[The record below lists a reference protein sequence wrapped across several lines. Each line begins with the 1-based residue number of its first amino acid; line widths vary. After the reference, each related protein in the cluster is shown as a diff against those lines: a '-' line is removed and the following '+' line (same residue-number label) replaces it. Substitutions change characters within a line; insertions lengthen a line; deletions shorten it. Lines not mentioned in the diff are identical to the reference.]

1 MTGKLMVCLVRSPS
15 AATILNVT
23 APAPELTGYAPTVS
37 KKMGP
42 EMESAGDV
50 RAAPD
55 SE

>member
-1 MTGKLMVCLVRSPS
+1 MVCLVRSSS

-23 APAPELTGYAPTVS
+23 ARAPELTGYAPTVS

-55 SE
+55 SESAVS